1 MTEVYDSPREETMK
15 SRLKNALQWVALAS
29 TATLLLRPEWSN
41 FGYAA
46 GSAQPSK
53 VATHLNDQETVS
65 ITVYNSN
72 LGLVKDVRR
81 LALPTGVT
89 ELKFGEVAAKIMP
102 QTVHIK
108 SLTDPVRLQV
118 LEQNY
123 EYDLLTPQKLLEK
136 FVGKE
141 IATLKDSVEV
151 PITILSTNQGL
162 VYKLGG
168 RIFTGHVSNLIF
180 PQIPDNLIPYPTL
193 IWLLE
198 NHGTGPQKIE
208 ATYLTQ
214 GLTWKADYV
223 AVLDGKDQNM
233 DLNGW
238 VTLDNQS
245 GATYQNARLKLVAGD
260 VNRVIEQRGAADA
273 VRALAE
279 VSAKSAPAPFSEES
293 FFEYHLYSLQRPTTI
308 KNQQTKQVTLLSS
321 DNVPVIKRYFY
332 YGAQQYLRQR
342 YSAPVSHQKVGVYV
356 EIANK
361 KDNRLGI
368 PLPKGIVRVY
378 KTDSDGS
385 LQFIGEDRIDHTP
398 KDETIKI
405 KMGDA
410 FDIVGERKQTD
421 WRKIAD
427 HLYEVAF
434 EISLRNHKDEPV
446 TVSVIEPM
454 LRDWE
459 ILNSS
464 HAYKK
469 IDAHTAQFDIPVAKD
484 GEAKLQYR
492 ARFQF

>member
-1 MTEVYDSPREETMK
+1 MK
-15 SRLKNALQWVALAS
+15 SRVKNALQLIAVVS
-29 TATLLLRPEWSN
+29 TTTLLLRAEWSN
-41 FGYAA
+41 FGHAA
-46 GSAQPSK
+46 GSAQSSN
-53 VATHLNDQETVS
+53 VATNLNDQETVS

-72 LGLVKDVRR
+72 IGLVKDVRR
-81 LALPTGVT
+81 LTFPNGIT
-89 ELKFGEVAAKIMP
+89 ELKFGQVAAKIMP

-108 SLTDPVRLQV
+108 SLSDPSRLQV

-123 EYDLLTPQKLLEK
+123 EYDLITPQKLLEK

-141 IATLKDSVEV
+141 ITILKDGIEV

-180 PQIPDNLIPYPTL
+180 PQIPDNLIPHPTL
-193 IWLLE
+193 VWLLE
-198 NHGTGPQKIE
+198 NRGAEAQKVE

-214 GLTWKADYV
+214 GISWKADYV
-223 AVLDGKDQNM
+223 AVLDSKDKNM

-238 VTLDNQS
+238 ITLDNQS
-245 GATYQNARLKLVAGD
+245 GATFQNARLKLVAGD
-260 VNRVIEQRGAADA
+260 VNRIVEQRGAADA
-273 VRALAE
+273 ARALAE
-279 VSAKSAPAPFSEES
+279 VSAKAPPVPFSQES

-308 KNQQTKQVTLLSS
+308 KDQQTKQVTLLSS

-342 YSAPVSHQKVGVYV
+342 HGVPVSHQKVGVYV
-356 EIANK
+356 EIGNK
-361 KDNRLGI
+361 KENRLGM
-368 PLPKGIVRVY
+368 PLPKGSVRVY
-378 KTDSDGS
+378 KADGDGS

-469 IDAHTAQFDIPVAKD
+469 IEAHTAQFDISVPKD
-484 GEAKLQYR
+484 GETKLQYR
-492 ARFQF
+492 ARFKF